1 MAKKSEKNGVRSMM
15 VVGTDVTK
23 YGYYDIRALKP
34 FCVDSREH
42 PNPTYQ
48 MNVAFQEVDSVKLS
62 KNKSISY
69 FVPNNISL
77 LLSNSKKALQR
88 AEKMHKGTIS
98 KSYDDGELRAEKLWE
113 NCTVI
118 SDYIELVQTAIV
130 FGYTALEAFAN
141 ISIPSDFVYSKDK
154 SKQGIQ
160 ESYNKEGIER
170 WLSLTEKFKS
180 LLPDIYGC
188 KQLPQR
194 LLTKFKNLEKLRNSI
209 IHQKSIE
216 STDFMYEYF
225 KANVL
230 ECIKVPEEIITY
242 FQSNNTISTTVQY
255 EALLLWPWVEGD
267 AAYPVTKDPTPVLN
281 WIVDMKSSHMR
292 KRLERNSVAAE

>member
-1 MAKKSEKNGVRSMM
+1 MR
-15 VVGTDVTK
+15 VVCTDVSK

-42 PNPTYQ
+42 ENPTYQ
-48 MNVAFQEVDSVKLS
+48 MNVAFQEVDSVKLN
-62 KNKSISY
+62 KNNSISY

-77 LLSNSKKALQR
+77 LLSNSKKALQC
-88 AEKMHKGTIS
+88 AEEMYKDTIS
-98 KSYDDGELRAEKLWE
+98 QRYDESELTSEKLWE
-113 NCTVI
+113 NCTLI

-141 ISIPSDFVYSKDK
+141 ISIPSDFVYHKDNN

-170 WLSLTEKFKS
+170 WLSLTDKFKS
-180 LLPDIYGC
+180 LLPDIQGC

-194 LLTKFKNLEKLRNSI
+194 LFTKFKNLEKLRNSI

-216 STDFMYEYF
+216 STDFMYDYF
-225 KANVL
+225 KADVL
-230 ECIKVPEEIITY
+230 ECIKAPEEIISY
-242 FQSNNTISTTVQY
+242 FQSNNSISTTAQY
-255 EALLLWPWVEGD
+255 NALLLSPWIEGD
-267 AAYPVTKDPTPVLN
+267 STYPVTKDPTRILN
-281 WIVDMKSSHMR
+281 WTVDMRSPHMR
-292 KRLERNSVAAE
+292 KRLAKI

>member
-1 MAKKSEKNGVRSMM
+1 MAKKSEKNGVRSMR
-15 VVGTDVTK
+15 VVCTDVSK

-42 PNPTYQ
+42 ENPTYQ
-48 MNVAFQEVDSVKLS
+48 MNVAFQEVDSVKLN

-77 LLSNSKKALQR
+77 LLSNSKKALQC
-88 AEKMHKGTIS
+88 AEEMYKDTIS
-98 KSYDDGELRAEKLWE
+98 QSYDESELTSEKLWE
-113 NCTVI
+113 NCTLI

-141 ISIPSDFVYSKDK
+141 ISIPSDFVYHKDNN

-170 WLSLTEKFKS
+170 WLSLTDKFKS

-194 LLTKFKNLEKLRNSI
+194 LFTKFKNLEKLRNSI

-216 STDFMYEYF
+216 STDFMYDYF
-225 KANVL
+225 KADVL
-230 ECIKVPEEIITY
+230 ECIKAPEEIISY
-242 FQSNNTISTTVQY
+242 FQSNNSISTTAQY
-255 EALLLWPWVEGD
+255 NALLLSPWIEGD
-267 AAYPVTKDPTPVLN
+267 STYPVTKDPTRILN
-281 WIVDMKSSHMR
+281 WTVDMRSPHMR
-292 KRLERNSVAAE
+292 KRLAKI

>member
-1 MAKKSEKNGVRSMM
+1 ME
-15 VVGTDVTK
+15 D
-23 YGYYDIRALKP
+23 DIL
-34 FCVDSREH
+34 
-42 PNPTYQ
+42 
-48 MNVAFQEVDSVKLS
+48 
-62 KNKSISY
+62 
-69 FVPNNISL
+69 
-77 LLSNSKKALQR
+77 
-88 AEKMHKGTIS
+88 G
-98 KSYDDGELRAEKLWE
+98 
-113 NCTVI
+113 
-118 SDYIELVQTAIV
+118 
-130 FGYTALEAFAN
+130 
-141 ISIPSDFVYSKDK
+141 DFVYSKDK

-170 WLSLTEKFKS
+170 WLSLTEKFKC

-292 KRLERNSVAAE
+292 KRLERKSVAAE